1 MIKIKNVAVL
11 GTGVMGSQIAAH
23 CANAGLNVYAFDM
36 TQEISESGIEKAT
49 KIKPKAFYDKKDI
62 SLIKCYNYE
71 DHLDKLKDCDWIIEV
86 IAEKLD
92 WKKDLYRKI
101 TPYIDNQIITSNTSG
116 ISLSELSED
125 MDEKL
130 KKNFFITHFFNPPR
144 YMKLVE
150 FIYSESNS
158 KDLIVNMASFMEQI
172 LGKGVVYAKDTPNF
186 IANRIGVFGM
196 MVTVNEAIKRKM
208 NIEDVDGLTGTLIG
222 RPKSAT
228 FRTADVVGLDVM
240 EFVSKTAYDKCL
252 DDPFRDQ
259 YKISEKIKH
268 LIDSGSL
275 GQKTGAGF
283 YKKIDKGV
291 IHVFDFESMEY
302 RPIKK
307 QKFKAVSLAR
317 EQNTLKGKLK
327 SAIYSDDQAGEF
339 LWSIVSQSLA
349 YCGSLIG
356 EISDDII
363 NVDNALCWGFGW
375 EKGPFKVWDMLGFDT
390 VIKKMKNDGLKIP
403 KWIQEMQKN
412 GANSFYKKD
421 NGGLY
426 FYNKKIENYEK
437 IEFTSNRISFSHFID
452 NNKIIKKDWSASM
465 VDLDDGVLGI
475 ELHSVLKPDF
485 NPLDGS
491 MVSMLESAVEWVK
504 ENNYKGIVI
513 SGDGVNFSAGAN
525 LNLIL
530 NAANRK
536 EWDLIDRMTKTMQDT
551 FQALRFAPFP
561 VVAAPFGF
569 VLGGGYEIC
578 GSCDRIVA
586 ASESYIGLV
595 EVGMGII
602 PGAGGNLRM
611 LNNVSD
617 SVKTMMPGSF
627 PVVQK
632 VFETVGFGRV
642 ATSAKEAKKMSYLRD
657 KDRFVM
663 NRLDLLHEAKQD
675 VLDMSE
681 NYSPPE
687 IREFKLPGASGRLVV
702 DSTIKGF
709 VKSKKISEHDAVVG
723 KKLAYVLTGG
733 DKGGPFS
740 PVNEQYLLDIEREA
754 FISLCG
760 EKKTIQ
766 RIQYFL
772 KTGKPLRN

>member
-1 MIKIKNVAVL
+1 MLDIKNVAVL

-23 CANAGLNVYAFDM
+23 CANAGLKVYAFDIS
-36 TQEISESGIEKAT
+36 QEISESGIEKAT
-49 KIKPKAFYDKKDI
+49 KIKPKAFYSKKDV
-62 SLIKCYNYE
+62 SLIEACNYD
-71 DHLDKLKDCDWIIEV
+71 DHLEKLKDCEWVIEV
-86 IAEKLD
+86 IAERLD
-92 WKKDLYRKI
+92 WKKDLYKKI
-101 TPYIDNQIITSNTSG
+101 SPFIDKQILTSNTSG
-116 ISLSELSED
+116 ISLEELSSE
-125 MDEKL
+125 MDDNV

-150 FIYSESNS
+150 FIYTDLNS
-158 KDLIVNMASFMEQI
+158 SDMIKEMADFMENK

-196 MVTVNEAIKRKM
+196 MVTVNEAIKNKI

-240 EFVSKTAYDKCL
+240 EFVAKTAYDKCI
-252 DDPFRDQ
+252 DDPYRDQ
-259 YKISEKIKH
+259 YIIPDQIKK
-268 LIDSGSL
+268 LINDGNL
-275 GQKTGAGF
+275 GQKSGAGF

-291 IHVFDFESMEY
+291 IHVLDFETLEY
-302 RPIKK
+302 RPINK
-307 QKFKAVSLAR
+307 QKFKAVALAK
-317 EQNTLKGKLK
+317 EQNTLEGKLR
-327 SAIYSDDQAGEF
+327 SAVFCDDVAGKF
-339 LWSIVSQSLA
+339 LWSIISKSLL
-349 YCGSLIG
+349 YCSDLVG
-356 EISDDII
+356 EVSDDIVNI
-363 NVDNALCWGFGW
+363 DNALRWGFGW
-375 EKGPFKVWDMLGFDT
+375 EKGPFELWDMLGFES
-390 VIKKMKNDGLKIP
+390 VINKMKEDNLKISDWVL
-403 KWIQEMQKN
+403 KMHEKGN
-412 GANSFYKKD
+412 KSFYK
-421 NGGLY
+421 
-426 FYNKKIENYEK
+426 FENKNQLHYCNNNHDYIKIDLPE
-437 IEFTSNRISFSHFID
+437 NRITFSQFCRS
-452 NNKIIKKDWSASM
+452 NKVIKKDWSASM
-465 VDLDDGVLGI
+465 IDIGDGVLGV

-491 MVSMLESAVEWVK
+491 MVSVLESAVQWVK
-504 ENNYKGIVI
+504 DNNYKGLVI

-530 NAANRK
+530 NAADRK

-551 FQALRFAPFP
+551 FQSLRFAPFP
-561 VVAAPFGF
+561 VIAAPFGF

-642 ATSAKEAKKMSYLRD
+642 ATSAKEAKKLSYLRKDD
-657 KDRFVM
+657 KFIM
-663 NRLDLLHEAKQD
+663 NRLDLLHEAKKE
-675 VLDMSE
+675 VLDMAE
-681 NYSPPE
+681 GYKAPE
-687 IREFKLPGASGRLVV
+687 MREFKLPGASGRLVV

-740 PVNEQYLLDIEREA
+740 PVDEQYLLDIEREA

-760 EKKTIQ
+760 EQKTIE

-772 KTGKPLRN
+772 KKGKPLRN